1 MLNLLQLNISGC
13 DCVPEDCEQT
23 NNAFEQLTQSTEQC
37 FADFNFPIND
47 VARKILNDAD
57 DLHTIIE
64 KLYEQNPQSY
74 TNAEAEYY
82 FDLKSIESIVKIE
95 NKWCH
100 Y

>member
-1 MLNLLQLNISGC
+1 MLNLLQLNVSGC

-57 DLHTIIE
+57 DLYIQSLKNYMNRIL
-64 KLYEQNPQSY
+64 KAILMQKQNILLILNQ
-74 TNAEAEYY
+74 
-82 FDLKSIESIVKIE
+82 LKVL
-95 NKWCH
+95 
-100 Y
+100 